1 MSEVALWLGRL
12 LALLPELVGL
22 WKATE
27 ARDGKAALEAQLALV
42 RKMEDEQAKAEIGH
56 A

>member
-1 MSEVALWLGRL
+1 MSEVVLWLGRV
-12 LALLPELVGL
+12 LAVLPELIGL

-27 ARDGKAALEAQLALV
+27 AKDGRAQLEAQLALV